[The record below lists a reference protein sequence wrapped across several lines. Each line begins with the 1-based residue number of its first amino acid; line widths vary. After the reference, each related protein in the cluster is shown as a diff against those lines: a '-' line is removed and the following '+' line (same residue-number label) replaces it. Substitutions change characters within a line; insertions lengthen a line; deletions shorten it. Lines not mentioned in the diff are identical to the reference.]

1 MLNFEKKNQF
11 TKEYFTILGPEWY
24 KNEFYDIFDQ
34 KRTDMNQKNL
44 P

>member
-1 MLNFEKKNQF
+1 MLNFEKRISSQKN
-11 TKEYFTILGPEWY
+11 ILTSPEWY